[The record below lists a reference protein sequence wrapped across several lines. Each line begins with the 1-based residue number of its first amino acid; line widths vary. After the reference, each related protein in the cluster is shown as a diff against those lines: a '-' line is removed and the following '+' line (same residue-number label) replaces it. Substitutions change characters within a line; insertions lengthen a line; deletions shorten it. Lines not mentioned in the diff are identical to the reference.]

1 MTSMDCRADGHR
13 HICDRGDRSQ
23 RARGGKLRKQ
33 IADDPVR
40 LISTATVLEAT
51 IVLETRLGDAGGRE
65 FDLWLVKVGAEVVPV
80 DAEQADAARRAWRR
94 YGKGRHAGALNY
106 GDCFSYALALTR
118 GEPLLFKGEDFAKTD
133 INRPREGTGG

>member
-1 MTSMDCRADGHR
+1 MVIDTSAVVAIALNEPDSAELE
-13 HICDRGDRSQ
+13 
-23 RARGGKLRKQ
+23 LR

-40 LISTATVLEAT
+40 LISAATVLETT

-65 FDLWLVKVGAEVVPV
+65 FDLWLLKVGAEVIPV
-80 DAEQADAARRAWRR
+80 DIEQTDAARRAWRR
-94 YGKGRHAGALNY
+94 YGKGRHPAGLNY

-133 INRPREGTGG
+133 INRQGEGIVG

>member
-1 MTSMDCRADGHR
+1 MVIDTSAIVAIALNEPDA
-13 HICDRGDRSQ
+13 
-23 RARGGKLRKQ
+23 AEFEVW

-40 LISTATVLEAT
+40 LISAATVIEAT

-65 FDLWLVKVGAEVVPV
+65 FDLWLLKVGAEIVAV
-80 DAEQADAARRAWRR
+80 DDEQADAARRAWRR
-94 YGKGRHAGALNY
+94 YGKGRHAAALNY

-133 INRPREGTGG
+133 VNRSSEAPLR

>member
-1 MTSMDCRADGHR
+1 MVIDTSAIVAIALDEPDAAEIERR
-13 HICDRGDRSQ
+13 
-23 RARGGKLRKQ
+23 

-40 LISTATVLEAT
+40 LISAATVLETT

-65 FDLWLVKVGAEVVPV
+65 FDLWLLKIGAEIVPV
-80 DAEQADAARRAWRR
+80 DAEQTDAARRAWRH
-94 YGKGRHAGALNY
+94 YGKGRHAAALNY

-133 INRPREGTGG
+133 VNSAGEAARR